1 MKLWIDAQ
9 LSPALAPWI
18 TNTFA
23 IEAFSIQQLGLRDA
37 SDESIFFAARSE
49 KAIVMTKDQDFVQL
63 LERLGPPP
71 QVVWVT
77 CGNVSNA
84 QMRDILRQDFRS
96 TLSLLQQGK
105 SLVEIPDLTYT
116 GLP

>member
-1 MKLWIDAQ
+1 MKFWIDAQ
-9 LSPALAPWI
+9 LSPALAPWLRD
-18 TNTFA
+18 TFA
-23 IEAFSIQQLGLRDA
+23 VEAFSIQRLGLRDA
-37 SDESIFFAARSE
+37 SDESIFSAARLE

-77 CGNVSNA
+77 CGNVSNV
-84 QMRDILRQDFRS
+84 QMRTILRQDFRS
-96 TLSLLQQGK
+96 TLLLLQQGK

-116 GLP
+116 GRS

>member
-1 MKLWIDAQ
+1 MKFWIDAQ

-18 TNTFA
+18 TDTFA
-23 IEAFSIQQLGLRDA
+23 VEAFSVQRLELRDA
-37 SDESIFFAARSE
+37 SDEEIFFAARAE

-96 TLSLLQQGK
+96 TLLLLQQGK
-105 SLVEIPDLTYT
+105 SLVEIPDLAYT